1 MRSSPQE
8 AAGFVTEPLTVG
20 VTSALG
26 ADATLVPTAFVA
38 VTVNVYGV
46 PLVSSVTTHALVEVV
61 HVKPPGVDVAVYEV
75 ITEPPV
81 LAGVSQR
88 TATRV
93 SPAVAVTDNGAVGA
107 VAAERGVTVTMADA
121 GLSPY
126 RFTAFTRRD
135 TGTSGVMLVRVAVTA
150 VETSSFHVDH
160 AVAVSARY
168 SMT

>member
-1 MRSSPQE
+1 M
-8 AAGFVTEPLTVG
+8 ATESLAIG

-26 ADATLVPTAFVA
+26 AEATLVPKAFVA
-38 VTVNVYGV
+38 VTVNVYDV

-61 HVKPPGVDVAVYEV
+61 HVNPPGVDVAVYAV

-121 GLSPY
+121 GLSPN
-126 RFTAFTRRD
+126 RFTAFTRKD
-135 TGTSGVMLVRVAVTA
+135 TGTSGVILVRVAVTA